1 MKTESKPCVK
11 PPLTPQS
18 SLDSKA
24 PVTASDPRPRADPW
38 VEDQLTTSEM
48 ENVTTVFRYFE
59 TGLREATILPKVT
72 FLNHCLNHS
81 FFSTLLV
88 LKSSQFWNL
97 NTMWQSMCL
106 TINNPTNDDPPHL
119 IEQEMG
125 RGDGGGGVLDVIE
138 WQLVAIIQNKNI
150 TYNLI
155 CSGSPGGNWCISV
168 IVSVNQAGAGA
179 D

>member
-1 MKTESKPCVK
+1 MRQASANSTEFAWLQNSSYQLKFW
-11 PPLTPQS
+11 PPTPSWPMGGGPVDHQRDGECHNSLQIFWNGSQRSHNS
-18 SLDSKA
+18 SQGNALIHV
-24 PVTASDPRPRADPW
+24 P
-38 VEDQLTTSEM
+38 
-48 ENVTTVFRYFE
+48 
-59 TGLREATILPKVT
+59 
-72 FLNHCLNHS
+72 H
-81 FFSTLLV
+81 FFSTLLIW
-88 LKSSQFWNL
+88 KWRQFWNH
-97 NTMWQSMCL
+97 NAMWQSMCL